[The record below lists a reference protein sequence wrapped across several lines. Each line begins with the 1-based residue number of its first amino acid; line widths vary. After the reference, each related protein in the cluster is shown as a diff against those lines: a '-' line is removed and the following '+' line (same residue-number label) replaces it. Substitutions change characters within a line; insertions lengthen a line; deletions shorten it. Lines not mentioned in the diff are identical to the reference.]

1 MESIADEGVVQAFT
15 YVVITRYVT
24 AAAIVVLIYD
34 HLLSFGDEVKLI
46 WPAKTSAP
54 KVLFLFIRY
63 MVPTVLI
70 IYNIQLSDLE
80 PSLTFPTAFCVSWM
94 SIGAF
99 MALSTIATSNF
110 LIMLRLWVLWDRDRK
125 LVIWTLLLFVLA
137 QLSGL
142 ATVSI
147 LVWEFKRKLDFNPKF
162 HMCGFVGKPPPVA
175 ILWAPGTAFE
185 IVLCAITWFNVLKRP
200 RTSNASLATA
210 MYRDGFLYFLLLLCL
225 RIINTILAVKAPPA
239 LIFIAMFPVWCAT
252 TTTTCRLMI
261 KLRQIDHNHDQIRPN
276 DHSDDTLCVHDEFD
290 ELRPHNPDPSTSVHN
305 ETKRQLQTPD
315 NTPNPKRPRTSIIAF
330 DGDGNKE
337 NVPPF
342 NADAVASP
350 SSPRASR
357 LRRTPTSDG
366 SPTRARQSISRRAS
380 TSAIVPAT
388 PTAEIAQLS
397 LATPPPT
404 PPNSLIPI
412 HVRARALLRG
422 TCNSAAAE
430 MAGRDSERAAIT
442 AFFASLIDEVDNVE
456 HTSLYISGSPG
467 SGKTALVNS
476 ILRTLDDNHV
486 KVVTIN
492 CMALN
497 SVDVLWERLVEE
509 LGTTPDK
516 KRKTAGR
523 AKKLQGRDAVEALLS
538 VFPTKCI
545 IILDELDH
553 IAPNTQSL
561 TSLLSISAARPS
573 TLRVVGIANTHTLTA
588 SSSAGFMPSS
598 SHVRTIH
605 FAPYTPAQLLQI
617 LQSRLAPLY
626 VSDASE
632 DAESAESASQAAK
645 RFLSPP
651 ALNLLTKKIAALTGD
666 VRSLFEVLR
675 GAIDLAVASP
685 SSTPS
690 PSPTRAE
697 ENPLNPKTKSAI
709 SPAHILAA
717 LKAYGPSTPA
727 ATGATGA
734 PSPTTNSEIVTKIRS
749 LGLHARL
756 VLLSLLLAT
765 KRLEAGLPL
774 SSTSG
779 TSSPVKRGA
788 GSTPAVGGVDPAQ
801 LHAFYIAI
809 LSRSCDGVFSPVSR
823 SEFGDLVGMLEG
835 VGLVLCPSST
845 GLPAAASSSLGGKA
859 KRAFGRS
866 ASFGF
871 GANRGAGDVQLASA
885 VRTDEVLRGLGIHG
899 VDEAVDEEDVAAEE
913 VNAIWVKE
921 NARLARDTTA
931 RDNKAKKDSN
941 KACAGFDDAMED

>member
-1 MESIADEGVVQAFT
+1 MASPV
-15 YVVITRYVT
+15 TRSS
-24 AAAIVVLIYD
+24 VL
-34 HLLSFGDEVKLI
+34 
-46 WPAKTSAP
+46 
-54 KVLFLFIRY
+54 
-63 MVPTVLI
+63 
-70 IYNIQLSDLE
+70 
-80 PSLTFPTAFCVSWM
+80 
-94 SIGAF
+94 
-99 MALSTIATSNF
+99 
-110 LIMLRLWVLWDRDRK
+110 
-125 LVIWTLLLFVLA
+125 
-137 QLSGL
+137 
-142 ATVSI
+142 
-147 LVWEFKRKLDFNPKF
+147 
-162 HMCGFVGKPPPVA
+162 GK
-175 ILWAPGTAFE
+175 
-185 IVLCAITWFNVLKRP
+185 
-200 RTSNASLATA
+200 
-210 MYRDGFLYFLLLLCL
+210 
-225 RIINTILAVKAPPA
+225 
-239 LIFIAMFPVWCAT
+239 
-252 TTTTCRLMI
+252 
-261 KLRQIDHNHDQIRPN
+261 
-276 DHSDDTLCVHDEFD
+276 
-290 ELRPHNPDPSTSVHN
+290 RPHNPDPSTPVHSQ
-305 ETKRQLQTPD
+305 TKRQLQTPD

-342 NADAVASP
+342 NTDAVASP
-350 SSPRASR
+350 PSPRATR
-357 LRRTPTSDG
+357 LRRTTPSDG

-404 PPNSLIPI
+404 PNSLIPI

-422 TCNSAAAE
+422 TCNSSATG

-442 AFFASLIDEVDNVE
+442 AFFASLIDEVDDVE
-456 HTSLYISGSPG
+456 HTGLYISGSPG

-497 SVDVLWERLVEE
+497 SVDVLWERLIEE
-509 LGTTPDK
+509 LGTTADK

-523 AKKLQGRDAVEALLS
+523 AKKLQGRDAVDALLA

-553 IAPNTQSL
+553 IAPNAQSL
-561 TSLLSISAARPS
+561 TSLLSISASRPS

-588 SSSAGFMPSS
+588 SSSAGFVPSS

-605 FAPYTPAQLLQI
+605 FAPYTPTQLLQI

-626 VSDASE
+626 VSDASD
-632 DAESAESASQAAK
+632 DAGSAESASLAAK
-645 RFLSPP
+645 QFLSPP

-697 ENPLNPKTKSAI
+697 ENPLNPKTKCAI

-717 LKAYGPSTPA
+717 LKAYAPSTPA
-727 ATGATGA
+727 AAGATGG

-788 GSTPAVGGVDPAQ
+788 GFTPALGGVDPAQ

-835 VGLVLCPSST
+835 VGLVCPSSA
-845 GLPAAASSSLGGKA
+845 GLPAAGSSSLGGKA

-871 GANRGAGDVQLASA
+871 GANRGAGDLQLAGA

-899 VDEAVDEEDVAAEE
+899 VGETVDEEDVAAEE

-921 NARLARDTTA
+921 KARLTRDTTA

-941 KACAGFDDAMED
+941 KASAGFDDAMED